1 MLAVELKD
9 LTYTYSVKTPFEKR
23 ALDRVNLAVE
33 EGEFVGLI
41 GATGSGKS
49 TLIQHLNGLVKVQEG
64 EVRVAGMNASDKK
77 TLKSLRFTVGM
88 VFQYPEYQL
97 FEDTVAKDV
106 AFGPKNMKLEK
117 DEIDRR
123 VRRAMEVVGL
133 PYSEFAERSPFELSG
148 GEKRRAAIAGVIA
161 MEPKILVL
169 DEPVAGLDPV
179 GRREIL
185 ALVKKLHEEVSP
197 TVIMVSHY
205 MDDIAEMADRIVA
218 LKDGRVVADG
228 TPAEVF
234 GAREELAAAG
244 LALPTAARIVDRLAA
259 RGISL
264 PRTIVTPRE
273 LADALAAYKS
283 GGATATRL
291 QTERDKTSEEVE
303 LQADGE
309 TIDEATGGATAA
321 SGATAAKLQ
330 AERDETNEGAE
341 LQADDETTGEATGG
355 ATATGGAAAAI
366 LQGGHDETG
375 GDTELY
381 ADGGEV
387 TGTAEKEDGENV

>member
-23 ALDRVNLAVE
+23 ALDRVNLAAE

-123 VRRAMEVVGL
+123 VRHAMEVVGL

-218 LKDGRVVADG
+218 LKEGRVVADG

-283 GGATATRL
+283 GGATAARL

-321 SGATAAKLQ
+321 GGTTAASGAT
-330 AERDETNEGAE
+330 
-341 LQADDETTGEATGG
+341 
-355 ATATGGAAAAI
+355 AAI

-375 GDTELY
+375 GDTEPHT
-381 ADGGEV
+381 GCGEV

>member
-218 LKDGRVVADG
+218 LKEGRVVADG

-283 GGATATRL
+283 GGATAARL

-303 LQADGE
+303 LQADDE
-309 TIDEATGGATAA
+309 TTDEAAGGATAA
-321 SGATAAKLQ
+321 GGTAAAKLQ

-375 GDTELY
+375 GDTEPHT
-381 ADGGEV
+381 GCGEV

>member
-234 GAREELAAAG
+234 GAREELAAAV

-264 PRTIVTPRE
+264 PRTIVTARE

-283 GGATATRL
+283 GTAAAR
-291 QTERDKTSEEVE
+291 
-303 LQADGE
+303 LQADRDETGEGAGLQADDE
-309 TIDEATGGATAA
+309 TIDEATGGTTAASGTAAA

-341 LQADDETTGEATGG
+341 LQGDGETTGEATGS
-355 ATATGGAAAAI
+355 ATAAV

-375 GDTELY
+375 GDTEPHT
-381 ADGGEV
+381 GCGEV

>member
-218 LKDGRVVADG
+218 LKEGRVVADG

-244 LALPTAARIVDRLAA
+244 LALPTAARIVDRLAE

-283 GGATATRL
+283 GTAAAR
-291 QTERDKTSEEVE
+291 
-303 LQADGE
+303 LQADRDETGEGAGLQADDE
-309 TIDEATGGATAA
+309 TIDEATGGTTAASGTAAA

-341 LQADDETTGEATGG
+341 LQGDGETTGEATGS
-355 ATATGGAAAAI
+355 ATAAI

-375 GDTELY
+375 GDTEPHT
-381 ADGGEV
+381 GCGEV

>member
-283 GGATATRL
+283 GGATAARL

-321 SGATAAKLQ
+321 SGTAA
-330 AERDETNEGAE
+330 AS
-341 LQADDETTGEATGG
+341 G
-355 ATATGGAAAAI
+355 ATAAI

-375 GDTELY
+375 GDTEPHT
-381 ADGGEV
+381 GCGEV